1 MIDMDAPS
9 YSNNLEL
16 VDANGNR
23 SDIADFVVGE
33 PIEEKGLRCQ
43 SITLTVPVGNIRPGM
58 KVNLIDKEDGHLI
71 FTFLVG
77 RVTMPMK
84 GKKLATVDGRNYPT
98 FPVRK

>member
-1 MIDMDAPS
+1 MISMDAPS

-16 VDANGNR
+16 VDSNGNR

-58 KVNLIDKEDGHLI
+58 KVNVIDKEDGHLI
-71 FTFLVG
+71 FTFQVE
-77 RVTMPMK
+77 RVTPITGEK
-84 GKKLATVDGRNYPT
+84 FATVDGRNYLT
-98 FPVRK
+98 FPDRK

>member
-1 MIDMDAPS
+1 MIGMDAPS

-58 KVNLIDKEDGHLI
+58 KVNVIDKEDGHLI
-71 FTFLVG
+71 FTFLVE
-77 RVTMPMK
+77 RVTPIK
-84 GKKLATVDGRNYPT
+84 GEKFATVDGRNYLT
-98 FPVRK
+98 FPNRK